1 MLNNG
6 EISKKIII
14 GFIILVLL
22 ITAVGLIF
30 DYQDSRNAE
39 SDSTTEAVQTISTG
53 SMPADTL
60 EKRAEMRKMTAIVYN
75 HSD

>member
-6 EISKKIII
+6 EIGKKIII
-14 GFIILVLL
+14 GFLILGLL
-22 ITAVGLIF
+22 ITTVGLIF
-30 DYQDSRNAE
+30 DYQDSRNA
-39 SDSTTEAVQTISTG
+39 DSENTKEPVQTISTG

-60 EKRAEMRKMTAIVYN
+60 EERAEMRKMTATVYD